1 VNESEQPAELD
12 GRAGPTP
19 LLLSF
24 RYPGAKLYFAGLT
37 VSMLGSWMQSI
48 ALSWLIVRN
57 LRGGGGELSL
67 QQMAQFLPVALL
79 SAWAGSI
86 SDRIDKR
93 RLMICTQIVLGFT
106 ALLFAA
112 LDFSGRA
119 TMSTVIAITAVTG
132 LATAFDTPA
141 RRSLIGD
148 LVPHE
153 ALPNAMA
160 LNTGVITSARIA
172 GVAIGGF
179 VVKYAG
185 TGWCFLFNGLS
196 YFAMI
201 AALSKLAERAH
212 RTPGSEAGD
221 GVLGALVHVWRQPTL
236 RVAMLVTAVVA
247 TFTFNFNVT
256 ITLMVETVF
265 GRESDSFGLVMM
277 FVSVG
282 SFLGAMLSA
291 KRRRPELWVML
302 GGAVVMGLSTV
313 LLAESPGLWWFA
325 LGSVPMGFGGG
336 LLMSQLSGL
345 LTSLSPPTMRGR
357 VLALQTVVFL
367 GSTPFG
373 SPLVGYLADSRSPR
387 AATAFGGWCALTSGL
402 VGVAALVFWPV
413 LKSPLR
419 RRQPA

>member
-1 VNESEQPAELD
+1 MSESP
-12 GRAGPTP
+12 PTP
-19 LLLSF
+19 LFLSF
-24 RYPGAKLYFAGLT
+24 RYPGAKLYFTGLT

-57 LRGGGGELSL
+57 LHGGGRELSL
-67 QQMAQFLPVALL
+67 QQIAQFLPVALL

-86 SDRIDKR
+86 ADRIDKR
-93 RLMICTQIVLGFT
+93 RLMVVTQVALGVT
-106 ALLFAA
+106 ALTLAA
-112 LDFSGRA
+112 LDFTGRA
-119 TMSTVIAITAVTG
+119 TLNAVLAITVVTG
-132 LATAFDTPA
+132 FASAFDTPA

-160 LNTGVITSARIA
+160 LNTGVITSSRVA

-196 YFAMI
+196 YLAMI
-201 AALSKLAERAH
+201 GALFGLVNRAH
-212 RTPGSEAGD
+212 RTPPASSGD
-221 GVLGALVHVWRQPTL
+221 GVWGAMAHVWRTRTL
-236 RVAMLVTAVVA
+236 RVAMLVTAVIA

-256 ITLMVETVF
+256 ITLMVERVF
-265 GRESDSFGLVMM
+265 GRDSDSFGLVMM

-282 SFLGAMLSA
+282 SFSAAMLSA
-291 KRRRPELWVML
+291 KRRRPTL
-302 GGAVVMGLSTV
+302 GVLLTGGLVMGVSNV
-313 LLAESPGLWWFA
+313 ALARSSNLWWFV

-373 SPLVGYLADSRSPR
+373 SPVVGWIADRHGPR
-387 AATAFGGWCALTSGL
+387 DAVAFGGWAAVVAVVVGVGL
-402 VGVAALVFWPV
+402 VGMTPEIRFPW
-413 LKSPLR
+413 LR
-419 RRQPA
+419 RLRA